1 MIARQQTPPP
11 APATPVTP
19 AWALYVY
26 DDIAYMT
33 HNGRLI
39 AWASVAT
46 SAQDAHITD
55 VFDRLTARTV
65 SRSGS

>member
-1 MIARQQTPPP
+1 MTNPPN
-11 APATPVTP
+11 APASPTAPYVP
-19 AWALYVY
+19 RWMLYVY
-26 DDIAYMT
+26 NDIAYMT

-46 SAQDAHITD
+46 SAQDAHITG

>member
-1 MIARQQTPPP
+1 MTTPPNAP
-11 APATPVTP
+11 APPVTP
-19 AWALYVY
+19 YTPRWMLYVY
-26 DDIAYMT
+26 NDIAYMT

-46 SAQDAHITD
+46 SAQDAHITG

>member
-1 MIARQQTPPP
+1 MTAMQHTPPP

-19 AWALYVY
+19 SWMLYVY

-46 SAQDAHITD
+46 SAQDAHITG

>member
-1 MIARQQTPPP
+1 MTTQQQTPPP
-11 APATPVTP
+11 APATP
-19 AWALYVY
+19 WMRYVY

-46 SAQDAHITD
+46 SAQDAHITG